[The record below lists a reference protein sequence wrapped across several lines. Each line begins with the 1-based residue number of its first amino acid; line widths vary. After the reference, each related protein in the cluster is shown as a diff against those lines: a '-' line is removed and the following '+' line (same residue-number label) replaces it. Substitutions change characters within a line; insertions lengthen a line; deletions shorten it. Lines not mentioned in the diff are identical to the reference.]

1 MQKQSGTY
9 ADQAQAIV
17 RRFVE
22 DDTAKAGP
30 VNRADDR
37 SVLER
42 LRKELDSARLKVD
55 EAALRLKDEKD
66 ALEVSNHRI
75 LHQEL

>member
-1 MQKQSGTY
+1 M
-9 ADQAQAIV
+9 
-17 RRFVE
+17 
-22 DDTAKAGP
+22 
-30 VNRADDR
+30 NRADDR

-66 ALEVSNHRI
+66 ALEVSNHGT
-75 LHQEL
+75 LYHEL